1 MVDSIIFDLDGTL
14 WDSSEGV
21 LKAWNE
27 AIEEAGYDFSLSMET
42 IGSIMGLPIQDIANK
57 VFAMLPEE
65 KRLPM
70 LRKCFDKEVVI
81 LGETGGRLME
91 GLEETLQILQKKY
104 RLFIVS
110 NCQDGYVQTFL
121 KAHHMEQFFVDFLCV
136 GDEGITKG
144 EGNRKLIQQYDLK
157 QAVYVVDTTGDQ
169 QSAKEAGIDFIFAR
183 FGFGTAKN
191 YLYSIDYL
199 AQLPEI
205 LDEIV

>member
-91 GLEETLQILQKKY
+91 GLEETLQILQKNIGYLLSAIARTGMY
-104 RLFIVS
+104 RLF
-110 NCQDGYVQTFL
+110 
-121 KAHHMEQFFVDFLCV
+121 
-136 GDEGITKG
+136 
-144 EGNRKLIQQYDLK
+144 
-157 QAVYVVDTTGDQ
+157 
-169 QSAKEAGIDFIFAR
+169 
-183 FGFGTAKN
+183 
-191 YLYSIDYL
+191 
-199 AQLPEI
+199 
-205 LDEIV
+205 